1 MIIFVIKYFLYFD
14 FDYILFFLRTIQSI
28 LYTIYVN
35 TVNINFKILLYQVYV
50 KCQYLI
56 VNTYRNLKKNR

>member
-35 TVNINFKILLYQVYV
+35 TVNINFKI
-50 KCQYLI
+50 I
-56 VNTYRNLKKNR
+56 